1 MAYKLI
7 ALDLDGTLTNSQKKV
22 TPVTR
27 EILIEAQRRGLRV
40 VLASARPAPGLF
52 RERAALEL
60 NRYGGYLMSYN
71 GARIVEAATDKLLY
85 SRDMPAGDV
94 RAMLTHL
101 ADFPVSVMVDDGRR
115 YYTNDPEGYK
125 VEFERANIGIP
136 ITKVDDLAA
145 VVTFA
150 TPKILVLAPRPVLE
164 EYTEA
169 IAAPFRAAFD
179 FFRVDDFYL
188 EIVIK
193 NFSKADG
200 LKALCRAS
208 GIALADVVA
217 FGDSANDAAML
228 RCAGLGVAMC
238 NADASV
244 CAQAD
249 AVTRCTNDD
258 DGVARFLETVVL

>member
-27 EILIEAQRRGLRV
+27 DVLIEAQRRGIRV

-60 NRYGGYLMSYN
+60 DRYGGYLMSYN
-71 GARIVEAATDKLLY
+71 GARIMEAATDKLLF
-85 SRDMPAGDV
+85 SRDMPAADV
-94 RAMLTHL
+94 HAMLTHL
-101 ADFPVSVMVDDGRR
+101 ADFPVSVMVDDGSR
-115 YYTNDPEGYK
+115 YYTNDPQGYK
-125 VEFERANIGIP
+125 VEFERNNIGIP

-145 VVTFA
+145 AVTFA

-164 EYTEA
+164 KYTEA
-169 IAAPFRAAFD
+169 IAEPFRGAFD

-200 LKALCRAS
+200 LKALCRATD
-208 GIALADVVA
+208 IPLADVVA
-217 FGDSANDAAML
+217 FGDSANDVAML
-228 RCAGLGVAMC
+228 ECAGLGVAMC
-238 NADASV
+238 NADDWV
-244 CAQAD
+244 CARAD
-249 AVTRCTNDD
+249 RVTSCTNDD
-258 DGVARFLETVVL
+258 DGVARFLESLIF